1 MKGREMRKRLLA
13 LFLCFIMVLGCVEGI
28 APIGASAAVNVGSNP
43 TPAIDIAVNVPSDYP
58 GTFLEFKQE
67 LTEKL
72 IDELAAD
79 GADRDDI
86 CRKYQTLVGFVP
98 DWIQRIE
105 NLLISLEMY
114 RVQEE
119 QAVKTLS
126 ELLSACGISM
136 SEEEIRRTDTARVQ
150 ERIKKEA
157 SL

>member
-1 MKGREMRKRLLA
+1 MGLKAVTETAELFRQKNISMTERDKEFVVQFA
-13 LFLCFIMVLGCVEGI
+13 LRT
-28 APIGASAAVNVGSNP
+28 N
-43 TPAIDIAVNVPSDYP
+43 D
-58 GTFLEFKQE
+58 KE
-67 LTEKL
+67 LTNKL
-72 IDELAAD
+72 IDELSDA
-79 GADRDDI
+79 GADRDAV
-86 CRKYQTLVGFVP
+86 CRKYQTLTGFVP

-136 SEEEIRRTDTARVQ
+136 SEDEIRRTDTAKVQ
-150 ERIKKEA
+150 ERVKKEA

>member
-1 MKGREMRKRLLA
+1 MGL
-13 LFLCFIMVLGCVEGI
+13 
-28 APIGASAAVNVGSNP
+28 
-43 TPAIDIAVNVPSDYP
+43 IAVKETAELFRRKNISMTERD
-58 GTFLEFKQE
+58 TEFVVQFAFRINDRE

-79 GADRDDI
+79 GADRDAI
-86 CRKYQTLVGFVP
+86 CRKYQTLTGFVP

>member
-1 MKGREMRKRLLA
+1 MGL
-13 LFLCFIMVLGCVEGI
+13 
-28 APIGASAAVNVGSNP
+28 
-43 TPAIDIAVNVPSDYP
+43 IAVTETAELFRQKNISMTERDK
-58 GTFLEFKQE
+58 EFVVQFAFRTNDRE
-67 LTEKL
+67 LTNKL
-72 IDELAAD
+72 IDELMD
-79 GADRDDI
+79 ENADRNAV
-86 CRKYQTLVGFVP
+86 CRKYQTLTGFVP

-136 SEEEIRRTDTARVQ
+136 SEDEIRRTDTAQMQ
-150 ERIKKEA
+150 ERVKKEA

>member
-1 MKGREMRKRLLA
+1 MGL
-13 LFLCFIMVLGCVEGI
+13 
-28 APIGASAAVNVGSNP
+28 AAVTETAELFRQKNISM
-43 TPAIDIAVNVPSDYP
+43 TERDK
-58 GTFLEFKQE
+58 EFVAQFAFRTNDRE
-67 LTEKL
+67 LTNKL
-72 IDELAAD
+72 IDEGAD
-79 GADRDDI
+79 AGADRDAV
-86 CRKYQTLVGFVP
+86 CRKYQALTGFTP

-136 SEEEIRRTDTARVQ
+136 SEDEIRRTDTAQMQKRV
-150 ERIKKEA
+150 KKEA

>member
-1 MKGREMRKRLLA
+1 MGL
-13 LFLCFIMVLGCVEGI
+13 
-28 APIGASAAVNVGSNP
+28 AAVTETAELFRQKNISM
-43 TPAIDIAVNVPSDYP
+43 TERDK
-58 GTFLEFKQE
+58 EFVVQFAFRTNDRE
-67 LTEKL
+67 LTNKL
-72 IDELAAD
+72 IDELADA
-79 GADRDDI
+79 GADRDAV
-86 CRKYQTLVGFVP
+86 CRKYQALTGFAP

-136 SEEEIRRTDTARVQ
+136 SEDEIRRTDTTQMQKRV
-150 ERIKKEA
+150 KKEA

>member
-1 MKGREMRKRLLA
+1 MGL
-13 LFLCFIMVLGCVEGI
+13 
-28 APIGASAAVNVGSNP
+28 
-43 TPAIDIAVNVPSDYP
+43 IAVKETAELFRRKNISMTERD
-58 GTFLEFKQE
+58 TEFVVQFAFRINDRE

-79 GADRDDI
+79 GADRDAI
-86 CRKYQTLVGFVP
+86 CRKYQTLTGFVP

-136 SEEEIRRTDTARVQ
+136 SEEEIRRTDTAKVQ